1 MRIRGEDGRCWIVT
15 EAWLRSGGGLGELAG
30 NSMEKEEEE
39 EEEEEEDVPFAVA
52 YAK

>member
-1 MRIRGEDGRCWIVT
+1 VRIREGDGRYWIVT

-30 NSMEKEEEE
+30 NSMQKEEE

-52 YAK
+52 HAK